1 MIPLSP
7 PHPRAVVQVR
17 ARERPRRILPT
28 AVPRPRKKL
37 LYVLGGVLL
46 TLLVLGGAW
55 GWQVLRVEALPEELA
70 VMERSPDEVV
80 LSSAGHGPD
89 LRLADLRGHTSV
101 IVFEGI
107 QSMRSEQG
115 KEVNRALNR
124 WILPEGTQGYI
135 AWDGEGM
142 RVFEDRASKF
152 VGFFAEEL
160 RFPIYVDWEGELV
173 DVFKLVKGHHGLVV
187 LGPDGQVLLRHSG
200 GLQGEA
206 LEQLRV
212 MLGAREPPKPPP
224 APEFELAGLDPSSCR
239 VKPCLFVFLGKPVAR
254 GEIPWIEDGF
264 EGTRTECFERMRRPE
279 IRLAASAMRVP
290 ITRSHGVL
298 VGQTEGLELQGWTT
312 VPDDADAREAFGLGP
327 DDSALIVID
336 TEGRMAFRETGFI
349 PMYRWTLA
357 VDPTGESILRED
369 EG

>member
-1 MIPLSP
+1 M
-7 PHPRAVVQVR
+7 
-17 ARERPRRILPT
+17 
-28 AVPRPRKKL
+28 PRPRNKKI
-37 LYVLGGVLL
+37 LYVVGGVLL
-46 TLLVLGGAW
+46 ALLVLGGAW
-55 GWQVLRVEALPEELA
+55 GWQVLRVEELPEELGT
-70 VMERSPDEVV
+70 MERSPDEVV
-80 LSSAGHGPD
+80 LSAVGHGAD
-89 LRLADLRGHTSV
+89 LRLSELRGQTSV

-124 WILPEGTQGYI
+124 WILPEGTKGYI
-135 AWDGEGM
+135 AWDGQGM
-142 RVFEDRASKF
+142 RMFEDRATQF

-187 LGPDGQVLLRHSG
+187 LGPEGQVLLRHSG

-206 LEQLRV
+206 LDELRTT
-212 MLGAREPPKPPP
+212 LGAREPPPPPP
-224 APEFELAGLDPSSCR
+224 APEFALAGLNVQSCR
-239 VKPCLFVFLGKPVAR
+239 DEPCLFVFLGKPVAR
-254 GEIPWIEDGF
+254 AEIPWIENGF

-298 VGQTEGLELQGWTT
+298 VGETEGLELKGWTT
-312 VPDDADAREAFGLGP
+312 VPDDAAAREAFGLEP
-327 DDSALIVID
+327 EQSALIVID
-336 TEGRMAFRETGFI
+336 TEGRLAFRETGFI

-357 VDPTGESILRED
+357 VDATGEAIMRED